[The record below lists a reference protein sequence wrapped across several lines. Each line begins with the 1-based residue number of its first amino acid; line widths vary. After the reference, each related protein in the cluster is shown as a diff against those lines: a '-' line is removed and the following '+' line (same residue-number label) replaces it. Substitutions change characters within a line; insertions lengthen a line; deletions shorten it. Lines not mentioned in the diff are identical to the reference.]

1 MAKRAEY
8 VHREKKKIKRK
19 GINSKNLSRGKN
31 SKQYKKPRKR

>member
-19 GINSKNLSRGKN
+19 KVTEKYKDQLENL
-31 SKQYKKPRKR
+31 Y